1 MKKILAIILA
11 LALITLFPGCNSGI
25 QTNCE
30 HSWEQAENLNEYTA
44 VDKCSKCGVTRMYTD
59 PDAITHSG
67 TEAGFKMLRYNWD
80 GWGIS
85 QKEIKTCD
93 LAYAVIDSLSG
104 LHETGETVPKISND
118 TLDES
123 SGELPV
129 TRGTVWI
136 DCGSVGMFR
145 LNREMTEICK
155 VEAPFGEGKILE
167 MTDTLRELLEQA
179 WFYYPY
185 DCWYGKYENGSLT
198 LEQFFK
204 ADSAVDS
211 VVIDSIHIENT
222 YEPHNKIVLSI
233 RSSESKII
241 GVSLRCQQSGDN
253 LAAGDFKDIVL
264 TEGKETKAELTFGG
278 FKDVTYYVTIFID
291 NTRISLTVKP

>member
-11 LALITLFPGCNSGI
+11 LALITLFPGCNSDR

-30 HSWEQAENLNEYTA
+30 HSWERAESLNEYTA

-80 GWGIS
+80 GWGVS

-93 LAYAVIDSLSG
+93 LAYAVIDRLSQ
-104 LHETGETVPKISND
+104 LRETGETVPKISDD
-118 TLDES
+118 TLDENT
-123 SGELPV
+123 GELPI

-145 LNREMTEICK
+145 LNPEMTEICK
-155 VEAPFGEGKILE
+155 VEAPLGEGKMLE
-167 MTDTLRELLEQA
+167 MTDTLRGLLEQA

-198 LEQFFK
+198 LQQVFK
-204 ADSAVDS
+204 ADSAVES
-211 VVIDSIHIENT
+211 IVIESIHIENT
-222 YEPHNKIVLSI
+222 YDPHNKINLSI
-233 RSSESKII
+233 RSSESKSIS
-241 GVSLRCQQSGDN
+241 VRLQCQQSDDN
-253 LAAGDFKDIVL
+253 LAAGDFKDIAL
-264 TEGKETKAELTFGG
+264 TEGKETKVELTFGG
-278 FKDVTYYVTIFID
+278 FMNTTYYVTIFID
-291 NTRISLTVKP
+291 NTMINLTVKP